1 VALAQSRPALRDPA
15 ESLGI
20 LRRIVEENADADL
33 IVFPDLLLGGYTTR
47 EPEEVASDLDGPGVQ
62 SLADA
67 CIGSFL

>member
-1 VALAQSRPALRDPA
+1 MALAPSRPALREAA
-15 ESLGI
+15 ENLATV
-20 LRRIVEENADADL
+20 RRIVEENADADL
-33 IVFPDLLLGGYTTR
+33 SVFPDLLGGYTTR